1 MKIGGTLGKL
11 GNKAKETVKDAAKA
25 TSRSV
30 TDPTGQLGSQ
40 INATISDVTGGLKI
54 PSAAEIGRKLSI
66 NTLLG
71 KEKKDQKAKDDAAGK
86 IAAKQ
91 QVKTEAQAR
100 IDAGGGTSSFMNTAD
115 KYLAQYGDGINTAN
129 AILADT
135 TTNAYQPLVGQ
146 LQGMANGDNIDPAF
160 RNYQLGL
167 AQQLQQQ
174 ASGQGPSIAQMQLQ
188 QATDRSLN
196 QSLGAIRSA
205 TGANA
210 GLSARTA
217 ALAGAQQLGSAANA
231 SGQLRLQEQQQAQQA
246 LGTLTSQGRAGDQ
259 DIRNGQLTATSQL
272 RGAIGDQISG
282 TTQAYQ
288 GIIGLDAA
296 GIEAKRLEKQKAKEN
311 DQKLGQ
317 AGAGAVL
324 NGLTTYI
331 AG

>member
-1 MKIGGTLGKL
+1 MGGLKGLGKKFVNTIKD
-11 GNKAKETVKDAAKA
+11 GVKATQNSVKD
-25 TSRSV
+25 
-30 TDPTGQLGSQ
+30 PLGQLGSQ
-40 INATISDVTGGLKI
+40 INATAKDVTGSYI
-54 PSAAEIGRKLSI
+54 PTAEEIGKKLSI
-66 NTLLG
+66 NTLTG
-71 KEKKDQKAKDDAAGK
+71 KDKKTAQAQESE
-86 IAAKQ
+86 AAKVAAASK
-91 QVKTEAQAR
+91 VKAEAQAR
-100 IDAGGGTSSFMNTAD
+100 IDAGGGLSPFMNNSD
-115 KYLAQYGDGINTAN
+115 KYVAQYGDGVGTAS

-146 LQGMANGDNIDPAF
+146 LQGMANGNNVDPAF

-210 GLSARTA
+210 GLSARSA
-217 ALAGAQQLGSAANA
+217 ALASAQGLGAAANQ
-231 SGQLRLQEQQQAQQA
+231 SGILRLQEQQAAQQQLGA
-246 LGTLTSQGRAGDQ
+246 LASQGRSADQ
-259 DIRNGQLTATSQL
+259 DVRNGQLTATSQL

-296 GIEAKRLEKQKAKEN
+296 GIEAKRLERQKAKEN

-317 AGAGAVL
+317 AGAGAIL

-331 AG
+331 AS